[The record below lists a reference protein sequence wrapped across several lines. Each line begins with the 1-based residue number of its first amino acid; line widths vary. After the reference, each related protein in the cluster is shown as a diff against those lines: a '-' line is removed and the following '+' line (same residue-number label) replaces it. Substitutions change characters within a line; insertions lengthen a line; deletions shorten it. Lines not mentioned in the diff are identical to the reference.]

1 MRWPAGDKTRFRP
14 LSSQIYFPFEII
26 CHILGVYYPVD
37 AHSCNLVH
45 FAHELYGRFHAL
57 FCPVD
62 YHVSNHLRYKLRQES
77 ERIRVVALVCLG
89 KVFVDQQVPALLILL
104 QHIVLKAVLHLEPH
118 SRK

>member
-1 MRWPAGDKTRFRP
+1 MMKIGLTFWP
-14 LSSQIYFPFEII
+14 LLSQIYFSSEII